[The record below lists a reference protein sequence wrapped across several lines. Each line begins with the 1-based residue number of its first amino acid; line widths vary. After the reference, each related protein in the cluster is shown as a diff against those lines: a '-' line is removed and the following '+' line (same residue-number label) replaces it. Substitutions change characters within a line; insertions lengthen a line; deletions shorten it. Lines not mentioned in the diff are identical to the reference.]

1 MAALTQLFT
10 ITWTVRGQ
18 SISSDTDGEYSG
30 WGGGVEERSLGQER
44 KKGAG

>member
-1 MAALTQLFT
+1 MAVLTRLFT

-30 WGGGVEERSLGQER
+30 WGGEWRSALWDEK